1 MEAKTIQKYKAKKI
15 PALIAKAVLVFNA
28 YIRKR
33 DEGEP
38 CISCG
43 FPKELQA
50 GHFYSGGHHA
60 CLRFNEFNVNGQCQK
75 CNYFL
80 HANLIPYRT
89 NLVKKI
95 GAKEVASLDDTAAYY
110 RRTGW
115 KWDRFALIDIIE
127 KYKAKIK
134 EL

>member
-1 MEAKTIQKYKAKKI
+1 MNSNTIKKYRSKKI
-15 PALIAKAVLVFNA
+15 PALISKAVLVFHA
-28 YIRKR
+28 YIRSR
-33 DEGEP
+33 DENRV

-43 FPKELQA
+43 QYKELQA

-95 GAKEVASLDDTAAYY
+95 GLDEVEKLDVTAAYY

-127 KYKAKIK
+127 TYKAKIK